1 LQRRV
6 SSESTRSVALA
17 DGRSLE
23 VHELGDPEG
32 FPIVYHHGT
41 PGSGTLYARWATPGV
56 RLIAY
61 DRAGYGGSARKHGRA
76 VVDVVADITAVAD
89 ALGLER
95 FATWG
100 LSGGGPH
107 VLACAALCDERLVAA
122 ATLAGVG
129 PWNAEG
135 LDWLAG
141 MGEGNLEEFDLV
153 LAGEEALLPAI
164 ERERDNLLGV
174 TPAQLREAMAA
185 HLSPT
190 DSAALTADL
199 AEYLHANIAHAIAN
213 SGDGWIDDNLAF
225 VKPWGF
231 ELSSI
236 ARPVLV
242 LQGGDDLMVPRQHGE
257 WLAANVPG
265 CESRIEDAHGHLT
278 LAEHLVPEV
287 HAWLQSHS

>member
-1 LQRRV
+1 M

-23 VHELGDPEG
+23 VHELGEPDG

-61 DRAGYGGSARKHGRA
+61 DRAGYGGSTRKHGRA
-76 VVDVVADITAVAD
+76 VVDVVADITALAD
-89 ALGLER
+89 ALDLER

-107 VLACAALCDERLVAA
+107 VLACVALCDERLVAA

-190 DSAALTADL
+190 DSAELTADL

-242 LQGGDDLMVPRQHGE
+242 LQGGDDLMVPR
-257 WLAANVPG
+257 
-265 CESRIEDAHGHLT
+265 
-278 LAEHLVPEV
+278 
-287 HAWLQSHS
+287 

>member
-1 LQRRV
+1 V
-6 SSESTRSVALA
+6 SSETNRAVELA

-23 VHELGDPEG
+23 VHELGDPTG
-32 FPIVYHHGT
+32 FPILFHHGT
-41 PGSGTLYARWATPGV
+41 PGSGTLYARWDTPGV

-61 DRAGYGGSARKHGRA
+61 DRAGYGGSTRNPGRA
-76 VVDVVADITAVAD
+76 VADVVADITALAD
-89 ALGLER
+89 ALELGQ

-107 VLACAALCDERLVAA
+107 SLACAALCDDRLVAA

-129 PWNAEG
+129 PWNADG

-141 MGEGNLEEFDLV
+141 MGEGNLKEFDLV
-153 LAGEEALLPAI
+153 LAGEDALRPAI
-164 ERERDNLLGV
+164 ERERSELLGA
-174 TPAQLREAMAA
+174 TAEQLRDAMAP

-190 DSAALTADL
+190 DSEALTADL
-199 AEYLHANIAHAIAN
+199 AEYFLSNLTHALATDA
-213 SGDGWIDDNLAF
+213 DGWIDDNLAF

-242 LQGGDDLMVPRQHGE
+242 VQGGDDLMVPRQHGE
-257 WLAANVPG
+257 WLSANVPG
-265 CESRIEDAHGHLT
+265 CESRIDDAHGHLT

>member
-1 LQRRV
+1 M

-17 DGRSLE
+17 DGRPLE
-23 VHELGDPEG
+23 VHELGDREG

-61 DRAGYGGSARKHGRA
+61 DRAGYGGSARMHGRA

-174 TPAQLREAMAA
+174 TPAELREAMAP

-190 DSAALTADL
+190 DSAALTAEL

>member
-1 LQRRV
+1 V

-17 DGRSLE
+17 DGRPLE
-23 VHELGDPEG
+23 VHELGDPGG

-141 MGEGNLEEFDLV
+141 MGEGNLEEFDLI

-164 ERERDNLLGV
+164 ERDRDNLLGV
-174 TPAQLREAMAA
+174 TPAELREAMAP

-190 DSAALTADL
+190 DSAALTAEL

-231 ELSSI
+231 ELSTI

-242 LQGGDDLMVPRQHGE
+242 VQGGDDLMVPRQHGE

-265 CESRIEDAHGHLT
+265 CEARIEEAHGHLT

>member
-1 LQRRV
+1 V
-6 SSESTRSVALA
+6 SSESTRRIELG

-23 VHELGDPEG
+23 VHELGDPDG
-32 FPIVYHHGT
+32 FPIVFHHGT
-41 PGSGTLYARWATPGV
+41 PGSGTMYARWDTPGV

-61 DRAGYGGSARKHGRA
+61 DRAGYGGSSRKPGR
-76 VVDVVADITAVAD
+76 VVADVVADITALAD
-89 ALGLER
+89 ALDLER

-107 VLACAALCDERLVAA
+107 SLACAALCDERLVAA

-141 MGEGNLEEFDLV
+141 MGEGNLREFDLV
-153 LAGEEALLPAI
+153 LAGEDALRPAI
-164 ERERDNLLGV
+164 ERDRNGLLAA
-174 TPAQLREAMAA
+174 TAAQLRDEMAP

-190 DSAALTADL
+190 DSDALTADL
-199 AEYLHANIAHAIAN
+199 AEYFHSSMTHALADSA
-213 SGDGWIDDNLAF
+213 DGWIDDNLAF

-231 ELSSI
+231 ELSTI

-242 LQGGDDLMVPRQHGE
+242 VQGGDDLMVPRQHGE

-265 CESRIEDAHGHLT
+265 CEARIEEAHGHLT
-278 LAEHLVPEV
+278 LAEQLVPEV
-287 HAWLQSHS
+287 HAWLQRH